1 MAELRIETEAEGE
14 LNFHLTHGFGSARFV
29 SQGLPKWSRWTKIRS
44 PNSFAQTL
52 LTPHPRPRPVLFS
65 TSTPHLCQAKHDKS
79 FAGGNSTFYFFHS
92 LHTTVTTKVNAVGGQ
107 RRIGTKLFE
116 NRKPLLGPSF
126 PNINPKAV
134 KRNLLSEQLRSALG
148 ISGGFRT
155 TLLRAAARS
164 EEGVGL
170 IISSTRCPA
179 ALPLA
184 ATSAST
190 QISCPCSQPRG
201 SRGPSPDHRLLEN
214 YMSLHTRRIKPRRN

>member
-1 MAELRIETEAEGE
+1 MGFEPTRAEHNGLAVHRLNHSATSSHEE
-14 LNFHLTHGFGSARFV
+14 LTTCFFLCVVLPIPVYVTYQKPDCVVIDQSMINQQQVRTRFF
-29 SQGLPKWSRWTKIRS
+29 TKIRG
-44 PNSFAQTL
+44 AQ
-52 LTPHPRPRPVLFS
+52 PPQWRS
-65 TSTPHLCQAKHDKS
+65 SWLC
-79 FAGGNSTFYFFHS
+79 
-92 LHTTVTTKVNAVGGQ
+92 
-107 RRIGTKLFE
+107 GTKLFE